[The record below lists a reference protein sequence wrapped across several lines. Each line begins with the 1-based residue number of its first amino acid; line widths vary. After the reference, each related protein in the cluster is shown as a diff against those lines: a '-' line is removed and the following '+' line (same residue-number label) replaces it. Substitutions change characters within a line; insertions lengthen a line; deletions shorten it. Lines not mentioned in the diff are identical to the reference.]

1 MAITLEKQFSI
12 NISEVVNQSID
23 AARNIRREE
32 HARVES
38 EFQKAVAE
46 GLSYDAQLQFREQQL
61 AKERASNFVDEE
73 TTISIETSIGSLKKL
88 ARFERIRNKYKDS
101 LDAYIGGRESISAH
115 IKFLEDTIETENDS
129 AMREQLRDLLSE
141 ARNTQVTI
149 ETNAVK
155 NRALLAQKDRS
166 VSLLD
171 SSVREVTDKQAQA
184 RIVGNDNEA
193 AAWGETLIALKS
205 SKAKLQIEDAA
216 NEMSF
221 RINRYN
227 LKSTDKLG
235 MLNDEIGKS
244 DASTPIVFDGVQY
257 TSQKGF
263 WEDKRNEYIRTSY
276 FEEVGKELDEDTA
289 RIRASNKLGQIPIAR
304 VDAVNAFY
312 NGLKQRTEFAPFAE
326 LTEQYRIGKV
336 NTYATDLAD
345 SVQREFDSSEQGAA
359 DVRRA
364 EQAVA
369 DLEGKFGI
377 KVSRLPFISIG
388 AEKTI
393 AETVSAET
401 KALAPTPKPDE
412 PIAPVAGGGKTR
424 TVVTGDTLFKIATE
438 SGVSLKEILNLNPQF
453 QANPNLIRPG
463 QQVTLPQPFAAP
475 APKQPKPPVTP
486 ASTPPPAPT
495 PQGVTPPK
503 PPVVQTTVAP
513 QTTLPP
519 TPTTP
524 KAYVVKS
531 GDTLTAVAQRE
542 LGDASRWREL
552 KTEGGQT
559 YDEESAKKLQIG
571 TKLVIPQ

>member
-1 MAITLEKQFSI
+1 MAITLERQFSI
-12 NISEVVNQSID
+12 NISALVESSID
-23 AARNIRREE
+23 NVRIAKRQES
-32 HARVES
+32 ARVES

-46 GLSYDAQLQFREQQL
+46 GTMSYEAQLAFREEQL
-61 AKERASNFVDEE
+61 ADERVSSFSEE
-73 TTISIETSIGSLKKL
+73 TTITSLETSIGSLKKL

-101 LDAYIGGRESISAH
+101 LDAYIGGRESISSH
-115 IKFLEDTIETENDS
+115 IKLLEDTIETENDS

-141 ARNTQVTI
+141 ARKTQITI

-155 NRALLAQKDRS
+155 NRASLAQKDRS
-166 VSLLD
+166 VSLID
-171 SSVREVTDKQAQA
+171 SSVREVTDKQAKA
-184 RIVGNDNEA
+184 AIVGNEDEA

-235 MLNDEIGKS
+235 MLNDEISKS
-244 DASTPIVFDGVQY
+244 DVSTPIVFNGVQY
-257 TSQKGF
+257 TSQKAF

-289 RIRASNKLGQIPIAR
+289 RIRASNKFGQIPIAR

-312 NGLKQRTEFAPFAE
+312 NGLKQRAEFAPFAE

-345 SVQREFDSSEQGAA
+345 SVQREFDASEQGAA

-377 KVSRLPFISIG
+377 KVSRLPFVSIG

-401 KALAPTPKPDE
+401 KAQAPKPGE
-412 PIAPVAGGGKTR
+412 PTAPAAGAGKIR
-424 TVVTGDTLFKIATE
+424 TVVTGDTLSRIATE
-438 SGVSLKEILNLNPQF
+438 AGVSLKEILNLNPQF

-463 QQVTLPQPFAAP
+463 QQVTLPQPPVAPAAAP
-475 APKQPKPPVTP
+475 APVTPPAQPKPPVTP
-486 ASTPPPAPT
+486 TTPPT
-495 PQGVTPPK
+495 TPPK
-503 PPVVQTTVAP
+503 PPAPPVTPAP
-513 QTTLPP
+513 QAPAAP

-524 KAYVVKS
+524 KTYVVKS